1 MRRRSPRSPV
11 PRLAAIL
18 LLALLALPAGLPGP
32 VVGQDPVPPDAEY
45 VASSR
50 GRVYYWVGCS
60 AWTRLKESN
69 LRFFESREDA
79 EAAGYTPSRSRGC
92 AGPPP
97 ASTTPESC
105 VVARIVDGD
114 TFACQSGVRVRLL
127 LIDAPE
133 TSQDSYG
140 LRAKLA
146 LEELAPTGSRVGL
159 EYDVQPRDRY
169 GRVLAHVFMDSVWVN
184 RAMARRGYA
193 LISVYPPNVRGV
205 EVLRAAADSA
215 RTEEVGL
222 WRIGGFECAPADH
235 RRGRCE

>member
-1 MRRRSPRSPV
+1 MPGRGAATLPFRA
-11 PRLAAIL
+11 LAIGV
-18 LLALLALPAGLPGP
+18 LALL
-32 VVGQDPVPPDAEY
+32 VVMPSGACGQVQVPPEAEY

-69 LRFFESREDA
+69 LRFFESRQQA

-97 ASTTPESC
+97 ASATPRSC
-105 VVARIVDGD
+105 TISRIVDGD

-133 TSQDSYG
+133 TSQGSYG
-140 LRAKLA
+140 LRSKLA
-146 LEELAPTGSRVGL
+146 LEELAPAGSHVALR
-159 EYDVQPRDRY
+159 YDVQPLDRY
-169 GRVLAHVFMDSVWVN
+169 GRVLAQVFMDSVWVN
-184 RAMARRGYA
+184 RAMVRRGYA
-193 LISVYPPNVRGV
+193 LISVYPPNVQGV
-205 EVLRAAADSA
+205 EALRAAADSA

-222 WRIGGFECAPADH
+222 WGIGGFECAPADH
-235 RRGRCE
+235 RRGRCD